1 MINFDKYYNYIKNAF
16 KDYPYIEVI
25 ICHQNEDLMM
35 VRIKSTTTNKNVKGF
50 LEIKFDQDT
59 IAFFGDFFA
68 DEYIDEFDNSWEK
81 YTEAEIYAFL
91 DKKIEEYKY
100 YIDNG
105 YIFTY
110 YDNEN
115 KLVMYLH
122 DVVDNKKFDE
132 EVCKE
137 VYFSF
142 GKRGK
147 SYAIVKTVVIS
158 NFYGEVVDTI
168 KVNE

>member
-1 MINFDKYYNYIKNAF
+1 MKNFDKYYDYVKAAF
-16 KDYPYIEVI
+16 KDYDKIKVYIYA
-25 ICHQNEDLMM
+25 QNEDVLLM
-35 VRIKSTTTNKNVKGF
+35 RIEPNTISKYGRGF

-105 YIFTY
+105 YFFNY
-110 YDNEN
+110 FDWEN
-115 KLVMYLH
+115 QRIRSLPETI
-122 DVVDNKKFDE
+122 DNKKFDE

-147 SYAIVKTVVIS
+147 PYSIVKTVVIS